1 MFFSC
6 SWFNVTL
13 QREFRVAALI
23 SSSLVVLRW
32 WRRHGVLD
40 ELERGVLHK
49 YQETG
54 RMALALQI
62 AVAFTEEGQGGQWS
76 VSKAYLNQEEGE
88 DAANGSPRTQADGL
102 AQLGEHG
109 NRDVGLEKTRHHP
122 VHDFAHHTWTDSW
135 TDSWTDP
142 SWRAKPSV
150 TLGTKRQCGLG
161 SAARVASAFSA
172 ISLDDRIAFFLPL
185 LVGRESRP
193 PRWIFSGSDL
203 EISI

>member
-1 MFFSC
+1 MSHYNA
-6 SWFNVTL
+6 SSGSRL
-13 QREFRVAALI
+13 SSHPHL
-23 SSSLVVLRW
+23 SSSGGGGDTVSLTNW
-32 WRRHGVLD
+32 NAGSCTN
-40 ELERGVLHK
+40 HK

-54 RMALALQI
+54 RMKLALQI

-135 TDSWTDP
+135 TDSWADP